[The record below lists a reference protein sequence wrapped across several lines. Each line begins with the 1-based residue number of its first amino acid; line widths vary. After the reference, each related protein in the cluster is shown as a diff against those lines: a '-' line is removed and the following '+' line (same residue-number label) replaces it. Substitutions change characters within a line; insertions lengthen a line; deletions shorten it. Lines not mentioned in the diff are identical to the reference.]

1 MAEGSRSVAWM
12 LWLPVL
18 LFCACSSRIAD
29 QELLITLV
37 ADGSE
42 RAILLPAA
50 LTVDSL
56 LRDVGIELGAL
67 DRLEPASGTLL
78 RDGVRVTVVRVNE
91 EETCERLEIPFQ
103 VLSTSGG
110 LSNQVTSHLVQT
122 GIPGEEQRC
131 FLVRTDDGVRREV
144 VELGRVLIREPVD
157 ELWQDNLQDVEAPLP
172 LAGTL
177 AWISNGDAW
186 VARDDSSRLQ
196 QLTHNG
202 DLDGKVLSLSSDGM
216 RLLFTREPG
225 NVNQAPQR
233 NQLWL
238 LPDVTER
245 STAFKL
251 LPEEV
256 LAASWLPGS
265 AEEFGYSSFATGS
278 AFARMR
284 IDPVSGEA
292 LGFREYQ
299 LLAANAR
306 DGFSETHFSWSP
318 DGKSLAWAQVNTI
331 GLVDL
336 DDGTQRILLEN
347 PGVETPDSGCA
358 RPSLSWSP
366 DSRLLMSVLPDAFG
380 AQHAVY
386 MTDVAGAYDVR
397 VFSGV
402 GPCAAAS
409 FAPVVSDEGLVFLRA
424 RDPSRP
430 NSRAGHD
437 LMLADRDGSNQ
448 RRLFPDAGHPGLQP
462 QQLTWSPEA
471 KYLAFVYQSRLWL
484 LAVASGEVHQLPFA
498 GNATSPVWAG

>member
-1 MAEGSRSVAWM
+1 MAEGSRRVSR
-12 LWLPVL
+12 LFWLSIL
-18 LFCACSSRIAD
+18 LFCACSSGAAD
-29 QELLITLV
+29 KELLITLV

-56 LRDVGIELGAL
+56 LRDVGIELAEL
-67 DRLEPASGTLL
+67 DRLEPAAGTLVQ
-78 RDGVRVTVVRVNE
+78 DGMRVTVVRVRE
-91 EETCERLEIPFQ
+91 QEACERHEIPFQ
-103 VLSTSGG
+103 ALGTASGPPHRA
-110 LSNQVTSHLVQT
+110 TSHLVQV
-122 GIPGEEQRC
+122 GIPGEEERC
-131 FLVRTDDGVRREV
+131 FLVRTEDGVRRDV
-144 VELGRVLIREPVD
+144 VERGRVLIREPVD
-157 ELWQDNLQDVEAPLP
+157 ELWQDNLQDVEAPLAI
-172 LAGTL
+172 AGTL

-186 VARDDSSRLQ
+186 IARGDSSRLQ
-196 QLTHNG
+196 QLTHSG
-202 DLDGKVLSLSSDGM
+202 DLDGKVLSLSSDGQ
-216 RLLFTREPG
+216 RLLFTRATGSE
-225 NVNQAPQR
+225 NQTPQR

-238 LPDVTER
+238 LPDVTEN
-245 STAFKL
+245 STAVKL

-256 LAASWLPGS
+256 FTASWLPGS
-265 AEEFGYSSFATGS
+265 AAEFGYSSFATGS

-284 IDPVSGEA
+284 IDPVSGET

-299 LLAANAR
+299 PLAANAR

-318 DGKSLAWAQVNTI
+318 NGKSLAWALVNTI

-336 DDGTQRILLEN
+336 VDGTQRILLDN
-347 PGVETPDSGCA
+347 TGVETPDSGCA

-409 FAPVVSDEGLVFLRA
+409 FAPVAAEESLAFLRA

-430 NSRAGHD
+430 ESRAGHD
-437 LMLADRDGSNQ
+437 LMLADHDGSNQ
-448 RRLFPDAGHPGLQP
+448 RRLFPDDGQPGLRP
-462 QQLTWSPEA
+462 QLLAWSPDA
-471 KYLAFVYQSRLWL
+471 QQLAFVYQDRLWL
-484 LAVASGEVHQLPFA
+484 LAIASGEARQLPFA
-498 GNATSPVWAG
+498 GHATSPVWAG